1 MVLNYQRVIKKMK
14 SNNGDYLISL
24 TLSLMSIALLTYI
37 IYPLISANFTIINE
51 SIAIPDFAQ
60 DGTKVIPDKSIE
72 ENLIIQLLGGYKILE
87 GFFFHHHMSVL
98 LPVYYLEIGADRNIH
113 QYGILTSYFIF
124 FLSNKIFNQI
134 SINSYF
140 YIIHSFLP
148 IFSLGL
154 MFLGLKIY
162 KDKYISTLFVLI
174 FILSYIL
181 LGFLNFYLTPTISP
195 IRQMF
200 IPVII
205 FYIYKVFHDGEQ
217 KNLKYLYLFILLQ
230 SFIFIELSVFVITSI
245 IIQLLLEKKTYG
257 VKKIHIANFIVLT
270 IVICIFMFNNFNED
284 NYFSN
289 FNFIFLGPII
299 SILDLAI
306 ITALLSICMYIVTSS
321 LSNFKSHLFIK
332 IISGYSLLT
341 LFYYIWNPAY
351 NHLAPILYPF
361 TFIILFFID
370 RFVISKKFSTTLV
383 ILSLVTIF
391 NLSFAIKNYYSEKDI
406 FYNSLTEYLQNYSIN
421 FDKKIDM
428 KTTMDPIYINDSC
441 RLINKY
447 SKSMYINMISI
458 HDSYIPFMCNKA
470 NAKYDQLIINMVNP
484 KIKVEVYNYFK
495 NQDIIFVDNILIKRN
510 SKVYYDDYMFAEE
523 FQIKTNAIDRA
534 KDVLEDLQKD
544 NFTLIEKGK
553 LISIYKKIN

>member
-1 MVLNYQRVIKKMK
+1 M
-14 SNNGDYLISL
+14 
-24 TLSLMSIALLTYI
+24 
-37 IYPLISANFTIINE
+37 
-51 SIAIPDFAQ
+51 
-60 DGTKVIPDKSIE
+60 
-72 ENLIIQLLGGYKILE
+72 
-87 GFFFHHHMSVL
+87 
-98 LPVYYLEIGADRNIH
+98 
-113 QYGILTSYFIF
+113 
-124 FLSNKIFNQI
+124 
-134 SINSYF
+134 
-140 YIIHSFLP
+140 
-148 IFSLGL
+148 
-154 MFLGLKIY
+154 
-162 KDKYISTLFVLI
+162 
-174 FILSYIL
+174 
-181 LGFLNFYLTPTISP
+181 
-195 IRQMF
+195 
-200 IPVII
+200 
-205 FYIYKVFHDGEQ
+205 
-217 KNLKYLYLFILLQ
+217 
-230 SFIFIELSVFVITSI
+230 
-245 IIQLLLEKKTYG
+245 
-257 VKKIHIANFIVLT
+257 KKIHLANFIVLT

-428 KTTMDPIYINDSC
+428 ETTMDPIYINDSC

-447 SKSMYINMISI
+447 SKGMYINMISI

-510 SKVYYDDYMFAEE
+510 SKVYYDDYMFAED
-523 FQIKTNAIDRA
+523 FQIKTYAIDRA